1 MANTIDW
8 GKATQNNTNGFG
20 KYQNTIDAG
29 SIYAD
34 SYSGETVLIGTSAAF
49 SYSKSSFHQ
58 DESDPTPT
66 ITGTTGGTFSATPSG
81 LSINASTGTIDL
93 SASTIQPYTITYTV
107 DGVSANFSLS
117 VTASP
122 FLANTFS
129 MLTDGIDDRIQLAD
143 GATHFTPNVPSA
155 TTGETEGSISFW
167 FKLNNASSGGV
178 KTLMS
183 LTCGSL
189 SGNNYILVKYNQ
201 ASQAGRY
208 IRIYLKGANATQTGD
223 IITQSF
229 IYDNSNTTWSGSGIT
244 WEQDVWYHLAYVYD
258 ASATN
263 RVKIYINGNEFLLPN
278 DTNASSTNGARTLSE
293 VPYSLPYSKSTAAG
307 TYPQINLG
315 CARTGLTSYTEFWNG
330 HLDEVATF
338 TSALSS
344 NEVQEIYNAT
354 ANNTGKALDLNTDY
368 NNYTSSS
375 NLEIWNRLG
384 D

>member
-1 MANTIDW
+1 MYLGNYFTVPARANLP
-8 GKATQNNTNGFG
+8 GQ
-20 KYQNTIDAG
+20 
-29 SIYAD
+29 
-34 SYSGETVLIGTSAAF
+34 
-49 SYSKSSFHQ
+49 KS
-58 DESDPTPT
+58 
-66 ITGTTGGTFSATPSG
+66 TGGGSAFEYTAIDNNFSMKF
-81 LSINASTGTIDL
+81 
-93 SASTIQPYTITYTV
+93 
-107 DGVSANFSLS
+107 DGV
-117 VTASP
+117 ASR
-122 FLANTFS
+122 
-129 MLTDGIDDRIQLAD
+129 MQLTD

-155 TTGETEGSISFW
+155 STGETEGSISFW
-167 FKLNNASSGGV
+167 FKLNNASTGGN

-201 ASQAGRY
+201 TSQAGRY
-208 IRIYLKGANATQTGD
+208 IRIYLQGANTTQTGN

-278 DTNASSTNGARTLSE
+278 DTNASSTDGARTLGE

-315 CARTGLTSYTEFWNG
+315 CARTGLTSYTEFWSG
-330 HLDEVATF
+330 YIDEAATF
-338 TSALSS
+338 TKALSA
-344 NEVQEIYNAT
+344 NTIQAIYDAT
-354 ANNTGKALDLNTDY
+354 ANNPGKVADLSETPEGAPEAWY
-368 NNYTSSS
+368 
-375 NLEIWNRLG
+375 RMG

>member
-49 SYSKSSFHQ
+49 SYAKSSYHQ
-58 DESDPTPT
+58 DETDPTPT

-122 FLANTFS
+122 FVANTYS
-129 MLTDGIDDRIQLAD
+129 MQFDGVNDYIDVGNPSSLQITGNLTLS
-143 GATHFTPNVPSA
+143 T
-155 TTGETEGSISFW
+155 W
-167 FKLNNASSGGV
+167 V
-178 KTLMS
+178 KTSMTS
-183 LTCGSL
+183 TGFVISKDNL
-189 SGNNYILVKYNQ
+189 SNRNYALVVAMDGGTLKARFFIVKNNTLVNV
-201 ASQAGRY
+201 
-208 IRIYLKGANATQTGD
+208 T
-223 IITQSF
+223 
-229 IYDNSNTTWSGSGIT
+229 SNTINVGDNNWHHIVGVNDGT
-244 WEQDVWYHLAYVYD
+244 DL
-258 ASATN
+258 
-263 RVKIYINGNEFLLPN
+263 KIYVDGNLENTNSGAGGTIDN
-278 DTNASSTNGARTLSE
+278 DSVDLNIGRRGDN
-293 VPYSLPYSKSTAAG
+293 
-307 TYPQINLG
+307 NLFFSG
-315 CARTGLTSYTEFWNG
+315 K
-330 HLDEVATF
+330 LDETAIWNT
-338 TSALSS
+338 ALSS
-344 NEVQEIYNAT
+344 DAVTEIYDAAN
-354 ANNTGKALDLNTDY
+354 NNTGKALDLSTDY

-375 NLEIWNRLG
+375 NLQYWNRLG

>member
-1 MANTIDW
+1 MPILYNPYKKRGVFMIP
-8 GKATQNNTNGFG
+8 
-20 KYQNTIDAG
+20 AG
-29 SIYAD
+29 GLGAS
-34 SYSGETVLIGTSAAF
+34 VSAAF
-49 SYSKSSFHQ
+49 SYAKSSFHQ
-58 DESDPTPT
+58 GEADPTPT

-122 FLANTFS
+122 FIANTFS
-129 MLTDGIDDRIQLAD
+129 MLTDGVDDRIQLTD
-143 GATHFTPNVPSA
+143 GGTHFTPDVPLAS
-155 TTGETEGSISFW
+155 TGETEGSISLW
-167 FKLNNASSGGV
+167 FRLNNASSGGV
-178 KTLMS
+178 KTFMS
-183 LTCGSL
+183 LTCGARS
-189 SGNNYILVKYNQ
+189 SNNYILIKFNQ
-201 ASQAGRY
+201 AGQAGRY
-208 IRIYLKGANATQTGD
+208 VRIYLKGANATQTGS
-223 IITQSF
+223 IETQSF
-229 IYDNSNTTWSGSGIT
+229 IYDNSNSTYSGSGIT

-278 DTNASSTNGARTLSE
+278 TTNSSSTDGARTIGE
-293 VPYSLPYSKSTAAG
+293 VPYSLPYSKTIAAA

-315 CARTGLTSYTEFWNG
+315 CARTNLTSYTEFWNG
-330 HLDEVATF
+330 HIDEVATF
-338 TSALSS
+338 TNALSS